1 MVEATTES
9 VDLETALAG
18 MEQQLESVMKVID
31 ELQAG
36 QKKIQQ
42 TQKKQGEQLEEE
54 AQKEELMKKITS
66 TEGSLTGMDTAI
78 KTLINAIDEKT
89 KNLSKK

>member
-1 MVEATTES
+1 M
-9 VDLETALAG
+9 
-18 MEQQLESVMKVID
+18 
-31 ELQAG
+31 
-36 QKKIQQ
+36 
-42 TQKKQGEQLEEE
+42 EEE